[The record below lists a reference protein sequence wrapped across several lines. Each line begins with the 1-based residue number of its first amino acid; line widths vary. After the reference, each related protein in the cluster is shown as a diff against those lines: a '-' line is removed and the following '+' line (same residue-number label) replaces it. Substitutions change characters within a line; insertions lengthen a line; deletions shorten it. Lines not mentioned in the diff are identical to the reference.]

1 MTQERRRY
9 GFVLERQCSLAKHYL
24 AYHSQGSTVLQRHL
38 EDWQEVA
45 QTREFLPDAVEAMFN
60 NRLRVSAVSHDEMS
74 RWQSNVKNRH
84 QLSLLSAG
92 KFFSHLLFPP
102 KNIFRLRRKSLDTT
116 SNVLIVIHLRN
127 IYVWLLFEIIKMFA
141 FNFDTY
147 LRFTETLEH
156 ALSQR
161 WWNYLTYGLSAV
173 KRWLSNDFC
182 YFTYKI
188 KRYKMPRL
196 RGITLIASNAICPVR
211 KLR

>member
-60 NRLRVSAVSHDEMS
+60 NRLRVSTLSHDGMS
-74 RWQSNVKNRH
+74 SWHLNVKNRD
-84 QLSLLSAG
+84 QLGPLSSR

-102 KNIFRLRRKSLDTT
+102 KDIFRLGQKSLATT
-116 SNVLIVIHLRN
+116 GNTLFVLHLRN
-127 IYVWLLFEIIKMFA
+127 IYIWLLFEIFKMFA
-141 FNFDTY
+141 FNFDTCV
-147 LRFTETLEH
+147 RFSEALEH

-161 WWNYLTYGLSAV
+161 WRNYLTYGLSAV

-182 YFTYKI
+182 SFTYKI
-188 KRYKMPRL
+188 KHYKMPRL
-196 RGITLIASNAICPVR
+196 RCIILIVSNTICPVR